1 MMKIKVLAFLLLIT
15 LAFSTSSYADP
26 KEGKVEWSQVPA
38 KVQQTITKHAQGG
51 QIVKIKKE
59 KLNIIKDKEKV
70 KKTVIYIAK
79 IKKSN
84 TNKFWIS
91 VDKSGQLIEI
101 EKEQSGKILEDMDLE
116 SND

>member
-1 MMKIKVLAFLLLIT
+1 MKIKVLAFLLLIT

-38 KVQQTITKHAQGG
+38 KVQQTI
-51 QIVKIKKE
+51 
-59 KLNIIKDKEKV
+59 KLNIIKKKEKV

>member
-1 MMKIKVLAFLLLIT
+1 MKIKVLAFLLLIT

-26 KEGKVEWSQVPA
+26 KEGKVEWSQVPP
-38 KVQQTITKHAQGG
+38 KVQQTITKYAEGG
-51 QIVKIKKE
+51 QILKIKTE
-59 KLNIIKDKEKV
+59 KLNIIKDNEKIR
-70 KKTVIYIAK
+70 KTAIYIAK

-91 VDKSGQLIEI
+91 VDKNGQLIDI

-116 SND
+116 TDN